1 MKKYA
6 FVFLLVVLQS
16 LAFATIHWIPNPTK
30 PPKEEVMSYSEAM
43 DTYISYPN
51 PEYDDYSVWKGSLT
65 LFYTEELV
73 LAVVNDN
80 AERMFYTEE
89 ERNADL
95 EGKLSVIKNH
105 WLMLITLESDK
116 YPERNY
122 IQIGTADSEIIRVLM
137 MNDEG
142 NRVVPITQISSTP
155 TKMSNLN
162 CYSTNT
168 VAFPKYSSENGEP
181 IIHEDTKWIQIWVF
195 TATERICFQ
204 YYLW

>member
-30 PPKEEVMSYSEAM
+30 PPKGEVMSYSEAM
-43 DTYISYPN
+43 DTYTSYPN
-51 PEYDDYSVWKGSLT
+51 PEYDDYSVWKASSTVFL
-65 LFYTEELV
+65 TEEL
-73 LAVVNDN
+73 AIAIVNHD

-89 ERNADL
+89 ERNAAL
-95 EGKLSVIKNH
+95 ERHLSLIENR
-105 WLMLITLESDK
+105 WLFSIFLESDK
-116 YPERNY
+116 YPKENF

-137 MNDEG
+137 INDEG
-142 NRVVPITQISSTP
+142 NRVMPIYNDSTTP
-155 TKMSNLN
+155 ERKSNLN
-162 CYSTNT
+162 YHSLNT
-168 VAFPKYSSENGEP
+168 IIFPKYSSENGEP